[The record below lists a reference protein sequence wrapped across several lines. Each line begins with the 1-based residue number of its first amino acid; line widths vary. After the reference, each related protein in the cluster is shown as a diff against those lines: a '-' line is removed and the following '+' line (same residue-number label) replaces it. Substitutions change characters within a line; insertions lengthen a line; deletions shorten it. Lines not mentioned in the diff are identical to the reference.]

1 MKEKSILF
9 LIFCGTSLRV
19 LAVFTFYGIYS
30 SRTAAAD
37 IFHGIIHVI
46 IECTECSILEAIYV
60 TTYKYTRNIN
70 CSYSKYLFKDSTCLP
85 FDFFVFCGTYLEK
98 YPAYQLSFNS
108 VQCDS
113 DCVHFNH
120 IRMFLAIFLL
130 RVWSNR

>member
-1 MKEKSILF
+1 MKEKSILL

-19 LAVFTFYGIYS
+19 LAVFTFYGISS

-37 IFHGIIHVI
+37 IFHVIIHVI

-85 FDFFVFCGTYLEK
+85 FHTSKNTLHINR
-98 YPAYQLSFNS
+98 AS
-108 VQCDS
+108 VLCS
-113 DCVHFNH
+113 ATVIASTLIISEC
-120 IRMFLAIFLL
+120 
-130 RVWSNR
+130 S